1 MRKTA
6 TILAGILVI
15 ASVFAQS
22 PDKMSYQ
29 QTVIRDASDKLL
41 TSQSAGMQLSIL
53 QYSENDSVVYI
64 KKKPQLKS

>member
-6 TILAGILVI
+6 TILAGILVT

-29 QTVIRDASDKLL
+29 AVIRDASDKLL
-41 TSQSAGMQLSIL
+41 TSQSVGMQLSIL
-53 QYSENDSVVYI
+53 QYSENTSVVYI
-64 KKKPQLKS
+64 ETQIKIINK